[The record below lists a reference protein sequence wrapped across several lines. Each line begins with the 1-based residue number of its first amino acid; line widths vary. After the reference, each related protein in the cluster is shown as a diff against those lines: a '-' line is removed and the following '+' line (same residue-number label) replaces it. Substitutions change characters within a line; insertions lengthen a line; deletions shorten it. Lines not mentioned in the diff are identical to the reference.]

1 MSNIKPNRI
10 KGQGLV
16 EYAII
21 LVMVAVVVIVVLAL
35 LGPNIGNVFSRI
47 TSSLYFSNP
56 VDGGIPT
63 PGGGETETPTSATA
77 TPDGGGGGVPGE
89 CYSSLLIAIMVGTM
103 GIVTLL
109 DHFLPQ
115 RVIERLSWSFS
126 KCFDHSFLN

>member
-1 MSNIKPNRI
+1 VSNIKPNLI

-21 LVMVAVVVIVVLAL
+21 LVMVAVVIIAILAL

-47 TSSLYFSNP
+47 TSSLYSSNP
-56 VDGGIPT
+56 VEGGIPT
-63 PGGGETETPTSATA
+63 SGGGETETPTLATA
-77 TPDGGGGGVPGE
+77 TPDGGGGGPPEE

-115 RVIERLSWSFS
+115 KVIERLSWSFS
-126 KCFDHSFLN
+126 KRFDHSYLN